1 MGKSYRFDRDDDGE
15 GFQSKKQLRKAR
27 KQNKHQRRETARQSE
42 RMDGGVDERE
52 APFDVMST
60 IDPRHAE

>member
-1 MGKSYRFDRDDDGE
+1 MGKSFRFDRDDDGE
-15 GFQSKKQLRKAR
+15 GYQSKAQLRHAR
-27 KQNKHQRRETARQSE
+27 KQNKHQRRETARRLD

-60 IDPRHAE
+60 IRRDFDE